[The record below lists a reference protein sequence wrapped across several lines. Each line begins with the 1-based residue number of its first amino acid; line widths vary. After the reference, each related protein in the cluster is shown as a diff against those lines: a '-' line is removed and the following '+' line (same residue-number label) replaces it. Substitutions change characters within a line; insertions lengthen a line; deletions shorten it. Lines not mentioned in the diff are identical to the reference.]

1 MGLYIMMKGVL
12 AIMRKLYFVAI
23 FEDLEVIRAII
34 TEDGLAILKSLGLAY
49 TILKKLNN
57 IFG

>member
-1 MGLYIMMKGVL
+1 MMKGVL

-49 TILKKLNN
+49 TILKEIK
-57 IFG
+57 